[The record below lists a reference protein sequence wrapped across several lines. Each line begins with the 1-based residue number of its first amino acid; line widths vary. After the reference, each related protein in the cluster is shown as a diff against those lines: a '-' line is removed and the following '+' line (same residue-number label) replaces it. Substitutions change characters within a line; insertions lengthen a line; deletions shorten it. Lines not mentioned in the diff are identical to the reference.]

1 MERHGNTMI
10 HKFKAKD
17 MYIVLDVNSGGVHVV
32 DALTYALLD
41 HVQEPLAEECPRS
54 ALDALEETY
63 STEEILEAY
72 QELLQLQKDKVLFS
86 EDQYEIY
93 ANTAVTSPIKAMCL
107 HIAHDCNLRCKYCFA
122 STGDFGTGRKL
133 MPIEV
138 AKAAIDFL
146 LEHSV
151 GRENLELDFF
161 GGEPLMNF
169 DVVKETV
176 KYARSKEKEYGK
188 HFRFT
193 ITTNGMLLTDDKIDF
208 INEEMSNV
216 VLSIDGRKEVNDR
229 MRVRVDGS
237 GCYDKIMDGYKR
249 LVEKRGDKE
258 YYVRGTYTKYNL
270 DFSEDVFHLYEQGF
284 DQISV
289 EPVMEDDSIEYAI
302 TEKDLDRIY
311 EEYDRLVDRIMDLK
325 KKGGFMNFFHFMIDL
340 DQGPCVIKRLRG
352 CGSGN
357 EYVSITPDGDIFPC
371 HQFVGHDEYKM
382 GNLEE
387 GTFNEE
393 IKKEFAGA
401 HVYSKPECQ
410 KCWAK
415 FYCSGGCNANNYIYN
430 GDIHKAHELS
440 CKIQRKRLE
449 CAILMKVC
457 EMLEK

>member
-1 MERHGNTMI
+1 MI
-10 HKFKAKD
+10 HKFSAKD
-17 MYIVLDVNSGGVHVV
+17 MNIVLDVNSGGVHVV
-32 DALTYALLD
+32 DDITYDMLD
-41 HVQEPLAEECPRS
+41 YIEEPLSEECPEKVINELKNKYS
-54 ALDALEETY
+54 VEQLEETY
-63 STEEILEAY
+63 AEILELKK
-72 QELLQLQKDKVLFS
+72 EKVLFS
-86 EDQYEIY
+86 DDQYEIY

-133 MPIEV
+133 MPLET

-146 LEHSV
+146 IERSV

-169 DVVKETV
+169 EVVKETV
-176 KYARSKEKEYGK
+176 AYARQKEKEHGK
-188 HFRFT
+188 NFHFT

-208 INEEMSNV
+208 INKEMYNV

-229 MRVRVDGS
+229 MRLRVDGT
-237 GCYDKIMDGYKR
+237 GCYDRIMDGYRR

-289 EPVMEDDSIEYAI
+289 EPVMEDESIEYAI
-302 TEKDLDRIY
+302 TEEDLDRIY
-311 EEYDRLVDRIMDLK
+311 EEYDRLMERITQLK
-325 KKGGFMNFFHFMIDL
+325 KDGGYMNFFHFMIDL

-357 EYVSITPDGDIFPC
+357 EYVSVTPDGDIYPC
-371 HQFVGHDEYKM
+371 HQFVGHEEYKM
-382 GNLEE
+382 GNLED

-393 IKKEFAGA
+393 IKKEFAGC
-401 HVYSKPECQ
+401 HVYSKPACRD
-410 KCWAK
+410 CWAK

-430 GDIHKAHELS
+430 GDIHKSHELS

-449 CAILMKVC
+449 CAILMKVA
-457 EMLEK
+457 EMLEKQNG